1 MKKRKCSSDH
11 LLILLE
17 SVCVVFAL
25 RMQYEEALYRNDFKT
40 IVHYLYAQIT
50 GILDTFGF
58 YGMLMIVPVA
68 IFIGWMKKS
77 EFRTGN
83 SSKILATFFS
93 FCLLIGR
100 SYRRTGSWEDCFGG
114 PFWFVTFLV
123 MLVGFSVLFFYLI
136 RLFLGLYDKAVSSE
150 WSSKR
155 IDGFLGKKSFRN
167 VFLLLLLIWAPV
179 ILLSYPGNLCFDCL
193 GQIEQGLGM
202 APFSAHHPLLHTLFV
217 SSIIRIGRG
226 ITGSYN
232 IGLFLYVIFQSL
244 VLAAALAATL
254 QRMYERKV
262 SYTLRLVTLCIYLF
276 APMYSNMVSTA
287 IKDIPFMAA
296 VIWYILILEN
306 LVVNREEKVK
316 TSEWI
321 KLVIVQILVGLL
333 RNNGIYVV
341 VLTGIAL
348 TIYFRKS
355 VPLRKTVILFL
366 CLAAIPFAGYKF
378 TNEVMI
384 YSLSA
389 TKGSMGEMFSLP
401 FQQTARYLQLYG
413 NQLTMEEKTAIEG
426 VLRDVNAVAANYN
439 PDIADPVKAL
449 YRTDA
454 KFSDLA
460 AYLKVWM
467 LQFFKHPGVYLQAF
481 FVHVYGWFDPG
492 AVNSIRYEASS
503 ELFSETGLFSGA
515 DKLLIFVYRFAEH
528 VPFLE
533 ILENVGFYTWM
544 LFVLALDALRK
555 KVDKRIL
562 LAPLFI
568 SLLICMV
575 SPCFYLHPR
584 YAYPIMF
591 TLPFLYGVMNGG
603 NPGGGD
609 KASEQDI

>member
-1 MKKRKCSSDH
+1 MKKREGSSDKI
-11 LLILLE
+11 LIFLE

-25 RMQYEEALYRNDFKT
+25 RMQYTEALYRNDFKT
-40 IVHYLYAQIT
+40 MIHYLYAQVT

-58 YGMLMIVPVA
+58 YGMLMMVPMA

-83 SSKILATFFS
+83 SSKILAVFFA

-114 PFWFVTFLV
+114 PFRFATFLV
-123 MLVGFSVLFFYLI
+123 MLVGFSLLFFDLI

-150 WSSKR
+150 WSNGR
-155 IDGFLGKKSFRN
+155 IDRFLGKKSFRN
-167 VFLLLLLIWAPV
+167 VFLLLLMVWAPV
-179 ILLSYPGNLCFDCL
+179 ILLSYPGNLCYDCL

-202 APFSAHHPLLHTLFV
+202 APFSAHHPLLHTLLV
-217 SSIIRIGRG
+217 SSAIRIGRG
-226 ITGSYN
+226 ITGSYD
-232 IGLFLYVIFQSL
+232 IGLFLYIIFQAL

-254 QRMYERKV
+254 HRMYIRRV
-262 SYTLRLVTLCIYLF
+262 SSALRLITLGIYVF

-296 VIWYILILEN
+296 VVWYVLVLEN
-306 LVVNREEKVK
+306 LVANRDGKIK
-316 TSEWI
+316 ASEWI
-321 KLVIVQILVGLL
+321 KLVVVQILVGLL

-341 VLTGIAL
+341 ILTGVSL
-348 TIYFRKS
+348 TFSLRKC
-355 VPLRKTVILFL
+355 VPLRKALLLFL
-366 CLAAIPFAGYKF
+366 CLVAIPFAGYKL

-384 YSLSA
+384 HSLSA

-413 NQLTMEEKTAIEG
+413 NQLTMEEKSAIEG

-454 KFSDLA
+454 HFTDLA
-460 AYLKVWM
+460 AYLKVWV

-492 AVNSIRYEASS
+492 AVNSIRYEATS
-503 ELFSETGLFSGA
+503 ELFSATGLVPGA
-515 DKLLIFVYRFAEH
+515 DKLLLFVYRFAEH

-533 ILENVGFYTWM
+533 LLENVGFYTWM
-544 LFVLALDALRK
+544 LFILALDAMRRK
-555 KVDKRIL
+555 ADKRIL
-562 LAPLFI
+562 LVPLFV

-603 NPGGGD
+603 NPGGRD
-609 KASEQDI
+609 KASEQNI